1 MAAEIHDVLIIGA
14 GPAGLAVAARLR
26 ESTPSA
32 VFTDAEHSR
41 YQWIKKHN
49 GRMNIRSTK
58 NAGSESQTRRPGQ
71 KNASKDHPNSD
82 LDIKVLDGSDDSWLH
97 SWKSNFSALSI
108 SHLRSPMF
116 FHPCPRDRDGLLAFA
131 HETGAAEKCIEIA
144 NCVGKSMSKH
154 RRKRKVANGCSVGC
168 STARAPLEIDERD
181 RKDYYVP
188 SAETFHGFCDEIVQR
203 YGLESLV
210 EKSRVVSIE
219 YDFPDAFGLHD
230 FGGQTNMRVFK
241 IKTSCGQVK
250 FARVAVLAVGAGGSP
265 NMPRALSVAE
275 GEGAI
280 HSTKIPEKGLL
291 PSYLRKKMLARC
303 LTSVMIVGG
312 GLTAAQIAD
321 ECIASGVSRVVM
333 VMRSGLKRA
342 SSGLLALAMMT
353 DECLVKPFDIDLQWM
368 AKYRNGE
375 KAAFWSADSDEG
387 ELSYSQT
394 TDTSSSKLLN
404 FR

>member
-49 GRMNIRSTK
+49 GRMNIRSSK
-58 NAGSESQTRRPGQ
+58 DAGSESQRRRRGEG
-71 KNASKDHPNSD
+71 NAMKESPSSD
-82 LDIKVLDGSDDSWLH
+82 LDIKVLDGSGDSWLQT
-97 SWKSNFSALSI
+97 WESNFSALSI

-131 HETGAAEKCIEIA
+131 HESGAAEKCIEIA

-181 RKDYYVP
+181 RKDYFVP
-188 SAETFHGFCDEIVQR
+188 SAETFHGFCEEIVHR
-203 YGLESLV
+203 YGLESSV
-210 EKSRVVSIE
+210 EKARVVSIE
-219 YDFPDAFGLHD
+219 FDFPDAFGLQD
-230 FGGQTNMRVFK
+230 YGGQTDMRIFK
-241 IKTSCGQVK
+241 IKTSCGQVR

-265 NMPRALSVAE
+265 NMPRELSAAEAE
-275 GEGAI
+275 GAT

-291 PSYLRKKMLARC
+291 PHYLRKKILARC
-303 LTSVMIVGG
+303 LTCVMIVGG

-333 VMRSGLKRA
+333 IMRSGLKR
-342 SSGLLALAMMT
+342 
-353 DECLVKPFDIDLQWM
+353 
-368 AKYRNGE
+368 
-375 KAAFWSADSDEG
+375 
-387 ELSYSQT
+387 
-394 TDTSSSKLLN
+394 TSFAPLDN
-404 FR
+404 WQ